1 MQENILKLGL
11 LMINT
16 ILLNHNASKIIYQ
29 SEKNDFSPT
38 STPLHVMITPHK
50 YPIIIIKG

>member
-29 SEKNDFSPT
+29 NEKNDFSPT